1 MPNKELNNTV
11 DKIDEVVHKIMDW
24 HYEACSINF
33 GADEYIQDA
42 TDVIKIVKEA
52 IKQREQEIIAKVEKI
67 NVSGG
72 GSGRRLKLELLS
84 YLKRRII

>member
-52 IKQREQEIIAKVEKI
+52 IKQRE
-67 NVSGG
+67 
-72 GSGRRLKLELLS
+72 
-84 YLKRRII
+84 